1 MQDKKL
7 TLIVMPGRLGICRL
21 DPAGPVPEWAYTS
34 PFFSV
39 TRTPDELSVVC
50 TEALIPEDEFC
61 DKGWK
66 SLKVQGPLDFSETG
80 ILASLALPLARSDIS
95 IFVLSTY
102 DTDYLL
108 VKESDLLK
116 TIETLVAEGYNVN
129 PNFS

>member
-7 TLIVMPGRLGICRL
+7 TLIVMPERLGICRL

-66 SLKVQGPLDFSETG
+66 CFKVQGPLDFSETG
-80 ILASLALPLARSDIS
+80 ILASLSLPLARSCIS

-108 VKESDLLK
+108 VKESDLSK
-116 TIETLVAEGYNVN
+116 AIETLVSEGYNVN
-129 PNFS
+129 PHFS